1 MYWVLMVNQPGVFC
15 SSPCLLLAAACVL
28 ASCGPSPGLPGTSL
42 GTYNVSGALVAN
54 TCGAGLGLPNPWT
67 FTAQMSE
74 DGTSLYWEMSGGSSV
89 SGAMSSATQV
99 SITAIDTANVD
110 TSEAGVAGPCDLTGT
125 TLMACC
131 PENHRRRFS
140 HDFGVNRRLEGAAIH
155 GKSGGGPMLPATLQ
169 FIIAM
174 VAHAINERMARRVDY
189 LHEEVRVLKEALA
202 AATGKIRIDF
212 TAEQRRRLALK
223 GKQLTAEERR
233 ACCQIVRPETILA
246 WFRQL
251 AADKYD
257 SSETQVGRPRK
268 ARDIRELVLDMARD
282 NPGWGYTKIRDALR
296 GLKIEIGRTTV
307 GSILADAGVEPAPER
322 NRKRTWAHFLKSH
335 WETLY
340 ACDFFSVEVLGVFGT
355 VRYMAFFVMQVK
367 TRAVQI
373 AGIRIAPGGK
383 WMKQIARTLLD
394 PGDGFLR
401 NASHLIHDRDPVF
414 TQAWT
419 ALLKT
424 GGVTCVPIPARSPNC
439 NPHAERFVKTVRGEC
454 LARFVIFGER
464 HMRHLIREFGAHYQT
479 ERYHQGLGSQII
491 TPTPTPSNDNASI
504 GAIGCRSRLGGL
516 LNFYR
521 REAA

>member
-1 MYWVLMVNQPGVFC
+1 
-15 SSPCLLLAAACVL
+15 
-28 ASCGPSPGLPGTSL
+28 
-42 GTYNVSGALVAN
+42 
-54 TCGAGLGLPNPWT
+54 
-67 FTAQMSE
+67 
-74 DGTSLYWEMSGGSSV
+74 
-89 SGAMSSATQV
+89 
-99 SITAIDTANVD
+99 
-110 TSEAGVAGPCDLTGT
+110 
-125 TLMACC
+125 
-131 PENHRRRFS
+131 
-140 HDFGVNRRLEGAAIH
+140 
-155 GKSGGGPMLPATLQ
+155 MLPATLQ

-257 SSETQVGRPRK
+257 SSKTRKVGRPRK
-268 ARDIRELVLDMARD
+268 PSDIRQLVLGMACD
-282 NPGWGYTKIRDALR
+282 NPGWGYTRIRDALR
-296 GLKIEIGRTTV
+296 ALKIAIGRTTV
-307 GSILADAGVEPAPER
+307 ASILAEAGVEPAPER
-322 NRKRTWAHFLKSH
+322 NRARTWARFLKSH

-355 VRYMAFFVMQVK
+355 VRYMAFFVMQVE

-373 AGIRIAPGGK
+373 AGIRIAPDGE
-383 WMKQIARTLLD
+383 WMKRIARNLLD
-394 PGDGFLR
+394 PEDGFLR
-401 NASHLIHDRDPVF
+401 NARHLIHDRDPVF
-414 TQAWT
+414 TEAWT

-424 GGVTCVPIPARSPNC
+424 GGVTCVPIPPRSPNC
-439 NPHAERFVKTVRGEC
+439 NPHAERFVKSIRSEC
-454 LARFVIFGER
+454 LDRFVIFGER
-464 HMRHLIREFGAHYQT
+464 HLRHLIREFSAHYHA
-479 ERYHQGLGSQII
+479 ERYHQGLGSHII
-491 TPTPTPSNDNASI
+491 MPTPSPSNDNASL
-504 GAIGCRSRLGGL
+504 GAISCRSRLGGI